1 MTSSLGHRTGK
12 NSSTLLRVIESMS
25 LRYSGFVDAVG
36 CSGVGGKRNS
46 FPMELVKAMISI
58 P

>member
-1 MTSSLGHRTGK
+1 
-12 NSSTLLRVIESMS
+12 MS

-36 CSGVGGKRNS
+36 CSDVGGKRNS
-46 FPMELVKAMISI
+46 FPMELVKAIISI